1 MFRTLLVAALV
12 GICLTLLSTPVSA
25 TDDALEWR
33 FRVLLN
39 DREIGFH
46 EFRVSPLENGERVE
60 ISAEFNVRVLFINAY
75 SYTHQN
81 EEHWQDD
88 CLHRLESTTDDNGDL
103 QHVVAEPASEG
114 FIITTQGESTTTQPG
129 CMRSFA
135 YWNPGF
141 LDSTRL
147 LNSQTGEVIDV
158 RISKKPDEVLDIGGE
173 AVPAS
178 RYAIEMSDGIIS
190 LWYSRDSGHWLAL
203 EAPTPGGRMLRYEPV
218 ELPFAL
224 PGVEKLASR

>member
-1 MFRTLLVAALV
+1 MFRKLLSAVLS
-12 GICLTLLSTPVSA
+12 GICLALLSGPISA
-25 TDDALEWR
+25 AGNPLEWR

-46 EFRVSPLENGERVE
+46 QFRVSPVDNGERVE
-60 ISAEFNVRVLFINAY
+60 INAEFNVRVLFFNAY

-81 EEHWQDD
+81 EEHWQGN
-88 CLHRLESTTDDNGDL
+88 CLHRLESTTDDNGEL
-103 QHVVAEPASEG
+103 QRVVAEPASDG
-114 FIITTQGESTTTQPG
+114 FTITTHGESTITQPG
-129 CMRSFA
+129 CIRSFA

-147 LNSQTGEVIDV
+147 LNAQTGEVVNV
-158 RISKKPDEVLDIGGE
+158 RISQEPDEILDINGE

-178 RYAIEMSDGIIS
+178 RYAIEMNDGTIS

-203 EAPTPGGRMLRYEPV
+203 EAPTPGGRVLRYEPV

-224 PGVEKLASR
+224 PGAAELALR